1 MLSYGV
7 VPGSFIG
14 LHHFTASFSGRGE
27 LDRLKLFF
35 FFSWKW
41 GLTGEHIYL
50 ETFFSLPSNS
60 YIN

>member
-35 FFSWKW
+35 FPGSG

>member
-35 FFSWKW
+35 F
-41 GLTGEHIYL
+41 L
-50 ETFFSLPSNS
+50 EVGA
-60 YIN
+60 YW